1 MYTSTSKLAKI
12 YRDCSASGNREGERY
27 AAVPGFTGKPHVF
40 RRDRLEKHYISI
52 LSAVK
57 GMPEQMRYSRSREG
71 MPWILARHHRKMGN
85 LTIETAEQLVAMA
98 VALGIMRIVPHENMP
113 HDVPYVVIDDERIR
127 KTEIVEATG
136 KNKLPN
142 SAKTRW

>member
-1 MYTSTSKLAKI
+1 
-12 YRDCSASGNREGERY
+12 
-27 AAVPGFTGKPHVF
+27 
-40 RRDRLEKHYISI
+40 
-52 LSAVK
+52 
-57 GMPEQMRYSRSREG
+57 MPEQMRYSRSREG
-71 MPWILARHHRKMGN
+71 MPWILARHHRKMGD

-98 VALGIMRIVPHENMP
+98 VALGIMRIVPHEDMP

-142 SAKTRW
+142 SAMTRW